1 VTPGRPRVLFI
12 GPVPPPITGQSL
24 ACQVF
29 LDALRPHAEVEVV
42 NLSKA
47 GFRQGVDSGSRVREV
62 LGIIAA
68 VWRRRSRADLIYFTI
83 SESFAGNAKDLMIYL
98 ACLGRL
104 DRTIVHLHGGA
115 GMREL
120 MRRGWLRRLNGVF
133 LRRLGAVV
141 VLGQRLLDVFGDA
154 VPAERLRVVPNFAQ
168 EELFCRPSAI
178 EAKFASTAPL
188 RLLFLSNLLPGK
200 GYVELVAAYAS
211 LDASVR
217 ERLHVDFA
225 GGFESDAD
233 REAFLASISPHPQ
246 LTYHGTVQG
255 DRKRALFANAHVFCL
270 PTYYPYE
277 GQPISILEAYASG
290 CAVLTTDHSGIFD
303 TFEPGRNGLAVEKR
317 SVASL
322 RQALTALAA
331 DPGGLLGMALH
342 NQRTACARYTTE
354 RYNEALLETVLGIGP
369 ASPRIAETAH
379 QPRP

>member
-1 VTPGRPRVLFI
+1 MTPGRPRVLFV
-12 GPVPPPITGQSL
+12 GPVPPPVTGQSL

-29 LDALRPHAEVEVV
+29 LDALRMHAEVEVV

-62 LGIIAA
+62 LAIIAS
-68 VWRRRSRADLIYFTI
+68 VWRRRSRADFVYFTI
-83 SESFAGNAKDLMIYL
+83 SESFAGNAKDLLIYL
-98 ACLGRL
+98 ACFGRL

-120 MRRGWLRRLNGVF
+120 MRRGWLRRLNGFF

-141 VLGQRLLDVFGDA
+141 VLGRRLLDVFGDA
-154 VPAERLRVVPNFAQ
+154 VPADRLRIVPNFAQ
-168 EELFCRPSAI
+168 DELFCAPTAI
-178 EAKFASTAPL
+178 EAKFASITPL

-200 GYVELVAAYAS
+200 GYVELVAAYAG
-211 LDASVR
+211 LDASAR
-217 ERLHVDFA
+217 ERLRIDFA

-233 REAFLASISPHPQ
+233 RDAFLGSIAAQPQ

-255 DRKRALFANAHVFCL
+255 ERKRELFANAHVFCL

-290 CAVLTTDHSGIFD
+290 CAVVTTDHSGIFD

-322 RQALTALAA
+322 QRALATLAA
-331 DPGGLLGMALH
+331 DPAGLLAMALH
-342 NQRTACARYTTE
+342 NHRTARERYTTA
-354 RYNEALLETVLGIGP
+354 RYNEALLATVLGTGAAAARFP
-369 ASPRIAETAH
+369 GTA